1 MAIVRKKELSFENK
15 KTEMVIYSRP
25 GYGKTTLALSAPKPL
40 LIDFEDGIGRVEACY
55 HDTTMQADPNL
66 PYAKKFDSFMADLT
80 SEDLSEFDTIIVD
93 TVGKV
98 LELLQPVVIAENS
111 QNSQKDGKT
120 LSLKGYGALAEKF
133 KDFRNFLKSLNK
145 NIIWLAHANEQTDNE
160 IVKVRLLIPGS
171 TRETLLKDV
180 DLCAYLELQGRERIL
195 NFTPTERFDAKGCF
209 GIKGKF
215 SIPVLKDSQNGGK
228 LEDNHFI
235 TDLFTKIIENITK
248 DKEVYNENE
257 KIYQKAMEIK
267 NFIVK
272 CTNAEELNNAM
283 ELIINAK
290 HALGSKEELRTH
302 LINKAKE
309 LGAVLDQQTRKYTDS
324 AA

>member
-1 MAIVRKKELSFENK
+1 MAIVRKKDLSFENK

-55 HDTTMQADPNL
+55 HDTTMQADPEL
-66 PYAKKFDSFMADLT
+66 PFVKKFDSFMNDLKN
-80 SEDLSEFDTIIVD
+80 EDLSEFDTIIVD

-133 KDFRNFLKSLNK
+133 KEFRIFLKSLNK
-145 NIIWLAHANEQTDNE
+145 NIIWLAHANEQNDNE

-180 DLCAYLELQGRERIL
+180 DLCAYLELQGKERIL

-215 SIPVLKDSQNGGK
+215 VIPVLKDSQNGGK

-248 DKEVYNENE
+248 DKEEYNLNE
-257 KIYQKAMEIK
+257 QIYKKALEIK
-267 NFIVK
+267 DIIVK
-272 CTNAEELNNAM
+272 CKSAEDLNNVV
-283 ELIINAK
+283 ELITTTE
-290 HALGSKEELRTH
+290 HALGSKEELRAF
-302 LINKAKE
+302 LANKAKE
-309 LGAVLDQQTRKYTDS
+309 LGVTVDKQTRKYTDN
-324 AA
+324 AN

>member
-1 MAIVRKKELSFENK
+1 MAIRTKKELSFDNK

-66 PYAKKFDSFMADLT
+66 PQNQKFESFMEDLRN
-80 SEDLSEFDTIIVD
+80 EDLSDYDTIIVD

-120 LSLKGYGALAEKF
+120 LSLKGYGALAERF
-133 KDFRNFLKSLNK
+133 KEFRIFLKGLNK

-180 DLCAYLELQGRERIL
+180 DLCAYLELQGKERVL

-215 SIPVLKDSQNGGK
+215 VIPVLKDSQSGGK
-228 LEDNHFI
+228 IEDNHFI
-235 TDLFTKIIENITK
+235 TDLFSKIIENINR
-248 DKEVYNENE
+248 DKEVYSANEL
-257 KIYQKAMEIK
+257 IYKNAMQIK
-267 NFIVK
+267 NNIAN
-272 CTNAEELNNAM
+272 CTSAEDLNEVM
-283 ELIINAK
+283 ELILTTQ

-309 LGAVLDQQTRKYTDS
+309 LGATLDPQTRKYTNS
-324 AA
+324 AN

>member
-1 MAIVRKKELSFENK
+1 MAIKSKKELSFDNK

-55 HDTTMQADPNL
+55 HDTTMQAEPTL
-66 PYAKKFDSFMADLT
+66 PQNQKFASFMNDLEN
-80 SEDLSEFDTIIVD
+80 EDLSDYDTIIVD

-98 LELLQPVVIAENS
+98 LELLQPIVIAENS

-133 KDFRNFLKSLNK
+133 KEFRIFLKGLNK

-180 DLCAYLELQGRERIL
+180 DLCAYLELQGKERVL

-215 SIPVLKDSQNGGK
+215 VIPVLKDSQNGGK

-235 TDLFTKIIENITK
+235 KDLFAKIIENITK
-248 DKEVYNENE
+248 DKEAYNENE
-257 KIYQKAMEIK
+257 KVYKKALEIK
-267 NFIVK
+267 EVIVK
-272 CTNAEELNNAM
+272 CTNAEDLNNAM
-283 ELIINAK
+283 ELILNAK
-290 HALGSKEELRTH
+290 HALGSKEELRTY
-302 LINKAKE
+302 LVNKAKE
-309 LGAVLDQQTRKYTDS
+309 LGATLDPQTRKYTDS
-324 AA
+324 TN